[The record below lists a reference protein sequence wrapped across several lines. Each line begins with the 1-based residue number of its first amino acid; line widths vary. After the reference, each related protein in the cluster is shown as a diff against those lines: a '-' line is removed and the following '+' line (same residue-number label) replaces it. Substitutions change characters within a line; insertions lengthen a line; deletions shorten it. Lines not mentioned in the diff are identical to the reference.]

1 MLALGRRASAG
12 RGRPSQA
19 EPSSSTTRSAWTWSR
34 IVAVAEG
41 AGAGGVAGRHAAEG
55 AFAVGRLGGD
65 APTGRGQP
73 PRQVAVDDARLHANR
88 VRCFV

>member
-1 MLALGRRASAG
+1 MLALGRGPARDAAD
-12 RGRPSQA
+12 RPGGAVVQHDA
-19 EPSSSTTRSAWTWSR
+19 ERPDVVAHR
-34 IVAVAEG
+34 AVAEG
-41 AGAGGVAGRHAAEG
+41 ARAGGVAGRHAAEG